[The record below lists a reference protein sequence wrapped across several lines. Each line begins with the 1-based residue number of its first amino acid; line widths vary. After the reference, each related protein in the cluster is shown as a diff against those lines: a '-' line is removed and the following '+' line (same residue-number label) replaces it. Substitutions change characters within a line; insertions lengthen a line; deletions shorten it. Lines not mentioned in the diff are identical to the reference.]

1 MSDYR
6 LIEMDEDAEYRLNA
20 KTTLYFDKFLQK
32 MEIYTN
38 ETYKL
43 DLIRMR
49 ELSIFSEE
57 IKKAFPAEKLVK
69 IITDAIDDLT
79 KNGEWKT
86 LLEYMKFLTKLTMT
100 PKVESSVLT
109 REFKQV
115 NNNILNLSKE
125 FTQEDM
131 DKFRKDEALRKRKLD
146 V

>member
-100 PKVESSVLT
+100 PKVES
-109 REFKQV
+109 
-115 NNNILNLSKE
+115 
-125 FTQEDM
+125 
-131 DKFRKDEALRKRKLD
+131 
-146 V
+146 